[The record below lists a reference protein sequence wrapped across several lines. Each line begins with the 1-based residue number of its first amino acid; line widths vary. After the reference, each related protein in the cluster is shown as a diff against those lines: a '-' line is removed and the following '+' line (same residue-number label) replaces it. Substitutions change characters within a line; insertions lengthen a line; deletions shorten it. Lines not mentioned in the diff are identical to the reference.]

1 VFQQQVTQTKGPDV
15 RTLSLRRNFAWSLAG
30 NFTYNMVQWVLVVVL
45 ARLGTKEMV
54 GQFALAQAL
63 SAPVFLTVG
72 LNLRVVRATDVRR
85 RWSTGQY
92 RQLRLALNAVSIVV
106 ALGIGLAFG
115 LSQNALLVLLMICL
129 GKSAEATS
137 QTLYGFFQLRDRLD
151 LVSRSLLLRALL
163 GSVGFVVALVITDGL
178 VEACAA
184 MAAGWTLTYLLHD
197 VRHEAALL
205 RTDDPPARRTEDPP
219 GTLWSLARKAAPLG
233 VDAGVGSLATNTPR
247 YAVQHLL
254 GTGQLGAFAALAY
267 LAQVVAM
274 ITGALADSVIGRLA
288 READRRDHRAFVRT
302 LGILVAF
309 GAAVSTVAG
318 LLALVLGGP
327 VIRALLGAEYVN
339 QPVLVLLMAGA
350 GLVTLQRCLGRGL
363 QAAHRFTGVL
373 AVDVLTL
380 AGTVAAAVVLIPA
393 FGLRGAAATL
403 GLGFGVGCLLAV
415 VLLVGVVREMRGAR
429 LAPTTSGGA

>member
-1 VFQQQVTQTKGPDV
+1 
-15 RTLSLRRNFAWSLAG
+15 
-30 NFTYNMVQWVLVVVL
+30 M
-45 ARLGTKEMV
+45 
-54 GQFALAQAL
+54 
-63 SAPVFLTVG
+63 
-72 LNLRVVRATDVRR
+72 
-85 RWSTGQY
+85 
-92 RQLRLALNAVSIVV
+92 
-106 ALGIGLAFG
+106 
-115 LSQNALLVLLMICL
+115 
-129 GKSAEATS
+129 
-137 QTLYGFFQLRDRLD
+137 
-151 LVSRSLLLRALL
+151 
-163 GSVGFVVALVITDGL
+163 GFVVALVITGGL

-205 RTDDPPARRTEDPP
+205 RTDDPPARRAEDAP

-309 GAAVSTVAG
+309 GVAVSTVAG
-318 LLALVLGGP
+318 LLALLLGGP
-327 VIRALLGAEYVN
+327 VIKALLGPEYVN

-350 GLVTLQRCLGRGL
+350 GLVTLQRCLGLRTAGRP
-363 QAAHRFTGVL
+363 HRFTGVL

-380 AGTVAAAVVLIPA
+380 AGMVVAAVVLIPT
-393 FGLRGAAATL
+393 FGLRVPRRRWVWASASAACWRSCCWSGWCVRCAVP
-403 GLGFGVGCLLAV
+403 GWRPAPAV
-415 VLLVGVVREMRGAR
+415 VLRMTAVNRRPQG
-429 LAPTTSGGA
+429 SGGRPS